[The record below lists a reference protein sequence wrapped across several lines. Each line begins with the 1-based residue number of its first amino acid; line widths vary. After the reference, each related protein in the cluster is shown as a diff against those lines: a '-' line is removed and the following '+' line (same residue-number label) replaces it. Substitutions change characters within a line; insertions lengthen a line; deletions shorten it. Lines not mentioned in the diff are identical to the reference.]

1 MNPDGFEKAIGIF
14 FQRPGLEYTR
24 QLRSALDQDP
34 EYLKTHQEVVTQ
46 GVQQVLTRG
55 GIFWDE
61 ESLRERALKLVWEA
75 VVRLRCVEVD
85 RKVVRGKE

>member
-14 FQRPGLEYTR
+14 FQRPGIEYTR

-34 EYLKTHQEVVTQ
+34 EYLKTHQEIITH
-46 GVQQVLTRG
+46 GVRHLLATG
-55 GIFWDE
+55 GIVWDE

-85 RKVVRGKE
+85 RKGARK